1 MLLMKR
7 LIALLLPELILSA
20 GCATV
25 WAGKPPA
32 CPPPTMESVE
42 EMVTVMVTG
51 NYPSLIGWISE
62 MERYCSGI
70 DAMRD
75 L

>member
-1 MLLMKR
+1 
-7 LIALLLPELILSA
+7 
-20 GCATV
+20 
-25 WAGKPPA
+25 
-32 CPPPTMESVE
+32 MESVE
-42 EMVTVMVTG
+42 EMATVMVTG
-51 NYPSLIGWISE
+51 KYPRLIGWISE

>member
-1 MLLMKR
+1 
-7 LIALLLPELILSA
+7 
-20 GCATV
+20 
-25 WAGKPPA
+25 
-32 CPPPTMESVE
+32 MESVE
-42 EMVTVMVTG
+42 EMATVMVTG